1 MRLAC
6 PLCAGPSSFVF
17 KTRDRNRGLS
27 DEQFNYR
34 RCDNC
39 GAIFLSDPPDDLGG
53 FYPDEYYVL
62 PNGDGL
68 ARAARAERYKLA
80 LIEPH
85 AKSGR
90 LVEIGPGP
98 GTFALAAREAGYD
111 VTGIE
116 MDARSCEHL
125 RETIGVDAVQTD
137 SPAAAL
143 VELPRSDVIAMWHV
157 LEHLRDPW
165 ACLDAAARNLEP
177 GGVLAVAVPNPGAFQ
192 FRMMRARWPHVDAP
206 RHLFLIPAR
215 LLAERAGAAGLEPV
229 RLTARDRGGI
239 YWNRFG
245 WQHVLMRPGQSKART
260 AVALAFGTGV
270 AALMA
275 PIELSDLRGSTYT
288 AVFRKTSE

>member
-1 MRLAC
+1 MAITASGSIEIAA
-6 PLCAGPSSFVF
+6 PAAAVF
-17 KTRDRNRGLS
+17 AWLT
-27 DEQFNYR
+27 
-34 RCDNC
+34 
-39 GAIFLSDPPDDLGG
+39 
-53 FYPDEYYVL
+53 
-62 PNGDGL
+62 
-68 ARAARAERYKLA
+68 ERYKLA

-125 RETIGVDAVQTD
+125 RASIGVGAVQTD

-143 VELPRSDVIAMWHV
+143 AELPRSNVIAMWHV

-192 FRMMRARWPHVDAP
+192 FRSGYSASGRCWLPSP
-206 RHLFLIPAR
+206 
-215 LLAERAGAAGLEPV
+215 LAQSSQKVGV
-229 RLTARDRGGI
+229 R
-239 YWNRFG
+239 Y
-245 WQHVLMRPGQSKART
+245 P
-260 AVALAFGTGV
+260 
-270 AALMA
+270 
-275 PIELSDLRGSTYT
+275 LSR
-288 AVFRKTSE
+288 